1 VARPATNPYHSIE
14 LKARIRSALI
24 AAGISQHKFAVFAE
38 ISPGTLTR
46 YLAGMTWSASTE
58 KALERALARLPR
70 RRSPKHRR
78 INLEGA
84 NHGKA

>member
-1 VARPATNPYHSIE
+1 MARPATNPHHSVE

-24 AAGISQHKFAVFAE
+24 AAGISQHKFAVFAD

-58 KALERALARLPR
+58 KALERALARLPKR
-70 RRSPKHRR
+70 KSPKHRR
-78 INLEGA
+78 INLEERP
-84 NHGKA
+84 NGKA